1 MDESNVLWHL
11 LTIIWP
17 TKQTGL
23 IARLLSRPAK
33 TFLGYCFGGHYCP
46 CFSDSPFPGQPPFWL
61 ISHSF
66 SFFCKLTLNVHW
78 QRKKKFV
85 PSLQICFPITLSPTH
100 RSPLLSA
107 REILGRHRGERIFI
121 LTLLIRKEL
130 NLSGNS
136 RSLFS
141 FRHTVKSILR
151 SDCKSCKISL
161 SFQGSFSPIL

>member
-1 MDESNVLWHL
+1 MCTDTE
-11 LTIIWP
+11 
-17 TKQTGL
+17 
-23 IARLLSRPAK
+23 
-33 TFLGYCFGGHYCP
+33 
-46 CFSDSPFPGQPPFWL
+46 
-61 ISHSF
+61 
-66 SFFCKLTLNVHW
+66 
-78 QRKKKFV
+78 KKFV

-107 REILGRHRGERIFI
+107 REILGRHRRERIFI

-136 RSLFS
+136 HSFFF

-161 SFQGSFSPIL
+161 SFKAVFAYIIIKDKRGRRIPAVGVLAAAGRNGTFSCETVSYN